1 MKEAAMSE
9 EDGRTVKRECAEK
22 LRAAGFAILAAEME
36 FGSLAGLAQ
45 DEPFFLLCGRDRLAP
60 TAIKAWIE
68 AARISNVPDHKLES
82 AHAAIEAIQA
92 WPGDRHYPD

>member
-1 MKEAAMSE
+1 MSMSE
-9 EDGRTVKRECAEK
+9 VEGRDVKAQCAKLLRE
-22 LRAAGFAILAAEME
+22 AGFARLAGELE
-36 FGSLAGLAQ
+36 FGSLAGLAK

-82 AHAAIEAIQA
+82 AHETIEAIEG
-92 WPGDRHYPD
+92 WPGERHYPD

>member
-1 MKEAAMSE
+1 MSLNVE
-9 EDGRTVKRECAEK
+9 GREVKMECVRL
-22 LRAAGFAILAAEME
+22 LRAAGFNALANELE
-36 FGSLAGLAQ
+36 FGSLAALSK
-45 DEPFFLLCGRDRLAP
+45 DEPVFVLCGRDRLAT

-82 AHAAIEAIQA
+82 AHEAIEAIEG

>member
-1 MKEAAMSE
+1 MSVSDIE
-9 EDGRTVKRECAEK
+9 GGEVKRECARV
-22 LRAAGFAILAAEME
+22 LREAGFKYLAAELE
-36 FGSLAGLAQ
+36 HGSLAGLAK

-82 AHAAIEAIQA
+82 AHETIEAIEG
-92 WPGDRHYPD
+92 WPGLRHYPD

>member
-1 MKEAAMSE
+1 MAD
-9 EDGRTVKRECAEK
+9 DGRDVKMQCARLLRE
-22 LRAAGFAILAAEME
+22 AGFALLARELE
-36 FGSLAGLAQ
+36 HGSLSALAR

-82 AHAAIEAIQA
+82 AHEAIEAIEG

>member
-1 MKEAAMSE
+1 MA
-9 EDGRTVKRECAEK
+9 EDQGRAVKLECAAK
-22 LRAAGFAILAAEME
+22 LREAGYTYLAAELE
-36 FGSLAGLAQ
+36 HGSLSALSK

-82 AHAAIEAIQA
+82 AHQTIEAIEG

>member
-1 MKEAAMSE
+1 MSD
-9 EDGRTVKRECAEK
+9 DGRDVKLACAK
-22 LRAAGFAILAAEME
+22 MLKDAGFKYLSAELE
-36 FGSLAGLAQ
+36 FGSLSGLAK

-68 AARISNVPDHKLES
+68 AARMSNVPDHKLER
-82 AHAAIEAIQA
+82 AHETIEAIEG

>member
-1 MKEAAMSE
+1 MSG
-9 EDGRTVKRECAEK
+9 DDHAVKVECAKK
-22 LRAAGFAILAAEME
+22 LRAAGYVYLAAELE
-36 FGSLAGLAQ
+36 HGSLAGLAK

-60 TAIKAWIE
+60 TAIKTWIE

-82 AHAAIEAIQA
+82 AHETIEAIEG

>member
-1 MKEAAMSE
+1 MSQDE
-9 EDGRTVKRECAEK
+9 SGRAVKLECARM
-22 LRAAGFAILAAEME
+22 LREAGFKYLAAELE
-36 FGSLAGLAQ
+36 HGSLSALAK

-60 TAIKAWIE
+60 TAIKTWIE

-82 AHAAIEAIQA
+82 AHEIIEAIEG

>member
-1 MKEAAMSE
+1 MTPGTEGREAKLEAA
-9 EDGRTVKRECAEK
+9 RL
-22 LRAAGFAILAAEME
+22 LRDAGFVILARELE
-36 FGSLAGLAQ
+36 FGSLSGLAK

-82 AHAAIEAIQA
+82 AHETIEAIEG

>member
-1 MKEAAMSE
+1 MSQSSE
-9 EDGRTVKRECAEK
+9 EGREVMGQCARLLRE
-22 LRAAGFAILAAEME
+22 AGFVTLANEME
-36 FGSLAGLAQ
+36 FGSLASLGKT
-45 DEPFFLLCGRDRLAP
+45 EPLFVLCARDRLAP

-82 AHAAIEAIQA
+82 AHATIEAMIG

>member
-1 MKEAAMSE
+1 MTDVAKGQE
-9 EDGRTVKRECAEK
+9 VKAQCARRLRE
-22 LRAAGFAILAAEME
+22 AGFEILAAELE
-36 FGSLAGLAQ
+36 FGSLAGLSK

-82 AHAAIEAIQA
+82 AHTTIEAIEG

>member
-1 MKEAAMSE
+1 MSDEGRDVKLQAANM
-9 EDGRTVKRECAEK
+9 
-22 LRAAGFAILAAEME
+22 LRDAGFKYLAAELE
-36 FGSLAGLAQ
+36 HGSLSALAK

-82 AHAAIEAIQA
+82 AHETIEAIEG

>member
-1 MKEAAMSE
+1 MVGEIEGRDVKQQAA
-9 EDGRTVKRECAEK
+9 KLLRE
-22 LRAAGFAILAAEME
+22 AGFNYLAAELE
-36 FGSLAGLAQ
+36 HGSLSGLGK

-82 AHAAIEAIQA
+82 AHEMIEAIEA

>member
-1 MKEAAMSE
+1 MSAD
-9 EDGRTVKRECAEK
+9 DGREAK
-22 LRAAGFAILAAEME
+22 LQAAKILRDAGFKYLAANLEH
-36 FGSLAGLAQ
+36 GSLSAVAP

-82 AHAAIEAIQA
+82 AHETIEAIEG

>member
-1 MKEAAMSE
+1 MNPGTEGREAKLEAA
-9 EDGRTVKRECAEK
+9 RVLRE
-22 LRAAGFAILAAEME
+22 AGFVILARELE
-36 FGSLAGLAQ
+36 FGSLSGLAK

-60 TAIKAWIE
+60 TAIKTWIE

-82 AHAAIEAIQA
+82 AHATIEAIEG

>member
-1 MKEAAMSE
+1 MSN
-9 EDGRTVKRECAEK
+9 DGREVKLQCAVALRE
-22 LRAAGFAILAAEME
+22 AGFKYLAAELE
-36 FGSLAGLAQ
+36 HGSLSALAK

-82 AHAAIEAIQA
+82 AHETIEAIEG